1 MPVLNT
7 IEDRSEAYALTVL
20 AGILDGGRS
29 SRLSKN
35 LVRGQEIAAGAG
47 AGYNLYSAQDS
58 LFLFDGTPRSGVSV
72 DQLQAAIEAQ
82 IEELKNELVTAAELQ
97 RVKAQVVANETYQLD
112 SVQRQ
117 AYVLGSLET
126 VGLGWQSMQ
135 QYSSEINK
143 VDAEAVRAVARKYL
157 IEDSQ
162 TIAVLIPVS
171 EQPELAEN
179 ER

>member
-1 MPVLNT
+1 
-7 IEDRSEAYALTVL
+7 L

-29 SRLSKN
+29 SRLSKH
-35 LVRGQEIAAGAG
+35 LVRGQEIAASAG
-47 AGYNLYSAQDS
+47 AGYSLYAAQDS
-58 LFLFDGTPRSGVSV
+58 LFLFDGTPRSGTSI

-82 IEELKNELVTAAELQ
+82 IDQLKDELVSAAELQ

-135 QYSSEINK
+135 HYSREINK
-143 VDAEAVRAVARKYL
+143 VDANAVLAVARKYL
-157 IEDSQ
+157 IEDKQ
-162 TIAVLIPVS
+162 TIAVLTPVS
-171 EQPELAEN
+171 EQSELAKN